1 MSSALDSTF
10 GATYI
15 GVIVATFLYGIMTL
29 QTYIYWGRYVHDS
42 TFDRLFVLTLWLLDT
57 FQMVSISHMQYH
69 YVINNYANPTALLYN
84 NWSFNLLRKTRLV
97 LYVESFTHA
106 LVAISPFCPSPP
118 LSSPVSS
125 SVSTPPFHA
134 HTILTHLKLAVTK
147 RVGSRFTTT
156 RRTQMMGAIILGF
169 GLGAFAMVW
178 VLGEFGKFIKYNWLV
193 GGWLGA
199 AALGDVIIVYMLSTA
214 LMSQRTGFGRTDALI
229 NKLLRYTINTG
240 LLTSLIAIV
249 DVVTFCTMNNLIH
262 LGFNFMLGK
271 RTYHPPPFPTEHA
284 TLTHISGRILVYTNT
299 LLATLNSR
307 EIEPENVV
315 HVESSSYRLGDVARP
330 QVGTMKFAIRP
341 MGASSQQDLNNGIQ
355 LHTDTQVQVA
365 VGDEDPGRQS
375 HKMVVLPGEGRDE
388 EYDLDGGESMGSVK
402 RSRAL

>member
-1 MSSALDSTF
+1 MSSDLDNTF

-15 GVIVATFLYGIMTL
+15 GVVVATFLYGIMTL
-29 QTYIYWGRYVHDS
+29 QTYTYWSRYVHDS
-42 TFDRLFVLTLWLLDT
+42 TFDRLFVVALWLLDT
-57 FQMVSISHMQYH
+57 LQTVCISHMQYH

-84 NWSFNLLRKTRLV
+84 NWSFNMEVGLTAIITFMV
-97 LYVESFTHA
+97 QSFFA
-106 LVAISPFCPSPP
+106 RRAWF
-118 LSSPVSS
+118 
-125 SVSTPPFHA
+125 F
-134 HTILTHLKLAVTK
+134 TK

-156 RRTQMMGAIILGF
+156 RQTQMMGAIILGF

-178 VLGEFGKFIKYNWLV
+178 VLGEFSKFIKYNWLV
-193 GGWLGA
+193 GGWLGS

-240 LLTSLIAIV
+240 LLTSLIAIT

-271 RTYHPPPFPTEHA
+271 
-284 TLTHISGRILVYTNT
+284 LYTNT

-315 HVESSSYRLGDVARP
+315 HVGSGSYRLGEVARP
-330 QVGTMKFAIRP
+330 AVTGAIKFSRP
-341 MGASSQQDLNNGIQ
+341 GGMSSQQDLNNGIQ
-355 LHTDTQVQVA
+355 LHTDTQIQVA
-365 VGDEDPGRQS
+365 GDPLRS
-375 HKMVVLPGEGRDE
+375 HKMVVLPEGKDE
-388 EYDLDGGESMGSVK
+388 EYDLDGADSVGSQK